1 MNLNIQTEEDKETL
15 AVCEKDYNL
24 MELSLEYLGRA
35 KNALAQK
42 YTGPTME
49 GFKKYCSFFKEE
61 NVEDFKID
69 TNLSLTKTEEGMQRR
84 INDLSLGLKDVT
96 DFCLRMGL
104 IDAMYEKEKP
114 FIILDDPFV
123 NYDSVNLLGAT
134 DALNKIADEY
144 QILYFT
150 CHESRMPV

>member
-1 MNLNIQTEEDKETL
+1 M
-15 AVCEKDYNL
+15 
-24 MELSLEYLGRA
+24 
-35 KNALAQK
+35 
-42 YTGPTME
+42 
-49 GFKKYCSFFKEE
+49 
-61 NVEDFKID
+61 
-69 TNLSLTKTEEGMQRR
+69 
-84 INDLSLGLKDVT
+84 SLGLKDVT